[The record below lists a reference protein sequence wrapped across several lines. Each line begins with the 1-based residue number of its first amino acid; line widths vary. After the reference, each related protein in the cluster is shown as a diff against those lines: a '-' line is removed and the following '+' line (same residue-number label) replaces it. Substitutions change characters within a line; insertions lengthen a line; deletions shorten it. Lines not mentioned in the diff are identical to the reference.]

1 MIFHE
6 GHGGKDS
13 PSSSAAR
20 AFLRLLGQA
29 LRSMPGPLDHP
40 DREGSDFAWGLLD
53 DLESRIDDIERNPSS
68 LRQMHLDPD
77 DFVDLRHM
85 HTALVKYWSEDRG

>member
-1 MIFHE
+1 MVRTPRHLLPLTHFCVYSVNRFDPFQILWIIRIKKA
-6 GHGGKDS
+6 GI
-13 PSSSAAR
+13 
-20 AFLRLLGQA
+20 LLGV
-29 LRSMPGPLDHP
+29 
-40 DREGSDFAWGLLD
+40 FID

-85 HTALVKYWSEDRG
+85 HTALVKHWSEDRG